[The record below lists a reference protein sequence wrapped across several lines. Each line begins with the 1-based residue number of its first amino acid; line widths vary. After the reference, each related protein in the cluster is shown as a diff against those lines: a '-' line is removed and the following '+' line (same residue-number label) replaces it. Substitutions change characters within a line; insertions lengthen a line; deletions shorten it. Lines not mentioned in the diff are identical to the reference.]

1 MTGDLAP
8 LSETVGDRIEV
19 RGRDLA
25 DELIGKVSFTEMML
39 LDLHGREQSPSHVR
53 LVDAVLVTLMEHGIT
68 PSTLAAR
75 IVLDGAPESMQGA
88 VAAGLLATGS
98 RFLGVI
104 DDAAR
109 LVQSVCAAEEPLDE
123 SAIALVREIVSTGRR
138 VPGFGHNLH
147 SREDPRVEAL
157 LALARA
163 EGVAGKHVA
172 AVEAL
177 REAVAAEV
185 GQPLIPNAAGAVAAI
200 LSDLGYAAEDIRG
213 FALVARSAGL
223 FAHIADEQRN
233 PVARGVWQDFHR
245 NDGLG

>member
-1 MTGDLAP
+1 MTRDGLPP
-8 LSETVGDRIEV
+8 LSETIEDRIEV

-25 DELIGKVSFTEMML
+25 NELIGTLSFTEMLL
-39 LDLHGREQSPSHVR
+39 LDLHGEEQPAAHVR

-109 LVQSVCAAEEPLDE
+109 LVRSVCAAKEPIEEAA
-123 SAIALVREIVSTGRR
+123 SVRVRELVTAGQR

-157 LALARA
+157 IALAR
-163 EGVAGKHVA
+163 EQGVAGRHCASLDALGK
-172 AVEAL
+172 AVEVETGRA
-177 REAVAAEV
+177 
-185 GQPLIPNAAGAVAAI
+185 LIPNAAAAVAAI
-200 LSDLGYAAEDIRG
+200 LSDLGYEADDIRG
-213 FALVARSAGL
+213 FALVARSAGI
-223 FAHIADEQRN
+223 FAHVADERRN
-233 PVARGVWQDFHR
+233 PVARAVWQDFHG
-245 NDGLG
+245 NDD

>member
-1 MTGDLAP
+1 MTGDIDSIFEA
-8 LSETVGDRIEV
+8 VGDRMKV

-25 DELIGKVSFTEMML
+25 DELIGQVSFTEMML

-53 LVDAVLVTLMEHGIT
+53 IVDAVLVTLMEHGIT

-75 IVLDGAPESMQGA
+75 VVLDGAPESMQGA

-109 LVQSVCAAEEPLDE
+109 LVQSVCGAAEPLEE
-123 SAIALVREIVSTGRR
+123 SARARVRELVSTGRR

-147 SREDPRVEAL
+147 RREDPRVVAL
-157 LALARA
+157 VALART
-163 EGVAGKHVA
+163 EGVAGEHVA
-172 AVEAL
+172 ALGAL
-177 REAVAAEV
+177 REAVAAEL
-185 GQPLIPNAAGAVAAI
+185 GQPLIPNAAGAVAAV

-223 FAHIADEQRN
+223 FAHIVDEQRN
-233 PVARGVWQDFHR
+233 PIARAVWQGFHR
-245 NDGLG
+245 NDD